1 MNKRVSAKD
10 TVVTENDRSGILAT
24 LFDVEPVLAREGG
37 TSERSWK
44 LLNAWESRN
53 DRINA
58 TLTMTA

>member
-1 MNKRVSAKD
+1 M
-10 TVVTENDRSGILAT
+10 VTENDRSGILAT

-44 LLNAWESRN
+44 LENAWKSRN

-58 TLTMTA
+58 TLTLTA